1 MRYDDPELQ
10 DRLAGEYA
18 LGALRGP
25 ARRRLEALMRT
36 RPELQ
41 DRVGAWQ
48 QDLTPLD
55 EETPAVEPPLRI
67 LERLMGSLDSAHS
80 RPKLPFWARL
90 GFWRPFGV
98 AAAALTVLLAVSTL
112 YLASRPPDVEDRV
125 QVFGAPSYVAVLQ
138 SDAEIPAVVV
148 TAFKDPFRL
157 VVEPT
162 ESLAIPADGTLRLWA
177 VERDSGTVRPLTT
190 IAGGAAFLEPLSD
203 EGWQH
208 IKTAESLIV
217 SLEPLGAAAEA
228 PVGPILYSGPCLNLK
243 GPPET

>member
-18 LGALRGP
+18 LGTLRGP
-25 ARRRLEALMRT
+25 ARQRFEALMRT

-41 DRVGAWQ
+41 DRVDEWQ
-48 QDLTPLD
+48 QDLAPLD
-55 EETPAVEPPLRI
+55 EDTSAVEPPARI
-67 LERLMGSLDSAHS
+67 LEDLMGRLDPTQSG
-80 RPKLPFWARL
+80 PKFPFWARL

-112 YLASRPPDVEDRV
+112 YLASRPPDVEVRV

-138 SDAEIPAVVV
+138 SDTAIPAVVV
-148 TAFKDPFRL
+148 TAYKDPFRL

-162 ESLAIPADGTLRLWA
+162 EDLTIPADRMLRLWA
-177 VERDSGTVRPLTT
+177 VERDSDTVRPLTT
-190 IAGGAAFLEPLSD
+190 IARGAAFLEPLSD

-217 SLEPLGAAAEA
+217 SLEPLGAPAESPA
-228 PVGPILYSGPCLNLK
+228 GPILYSGPCLNLK
-243 GPPET
+243 GLSDT